1 MTLRAA
7 WWLGLSLIWAP
18 VQAADDRLSV
28 AIAQFE
34 AMRNDEALRSFIKLQ
49 EQNPNNAQIKYYLGR
64 LQQRQ
69 FHLEPAAKWLRQA
82 VELDPSKA
90 DYRVSLCE
98 VLGDLVE
105 HASILD
111 QISIAQE
118 VHANLIAAVQA
129 EPTSTRAHDALMHY
143 YLEAPTIA
151 GGSSRKALNEAAA
164 IAKVDR
170 GLGHLALGDIALVE
184 KRLEDAGREY
194 ALAAESRPKDPS
206 PLYQRV
212 ITYQQQE
219 RYPEA
224 KMVLDSMPSRFPAE
238 TALYYYQAENLILSG
253 EISDRVVKLLETYIK
268 KGPRTD
274 DDPLLTQA
282 YLELGHVQQRLG
294 RPIAAYKAYKAARN
308 LNPQNRE
315 AQIALK
321 ELD

>member
-1 MTLRAA
+1 MRLRAA
-7 WWLGLSLIWAP
+7 WCLGLSLIWAP
-18 VQAADDRLSV
+18 VQAADDRLPV

-34 AMRNDEALRSFIKLQ
+34 AMRNDDALRSFIKLN
-49 EQNPNNAQIKYYLGR
+49 EQNPNNAEMQYYLGR

-69 FHLEPAAKWLRQA
+69 FHLEAAAKWLRQA
-82 VELDPSKA
+82 IALDPSKA
-90 DYRVSLCE
+90 EYRLSLCT

-105 HASILD
+105 RASILD
-111 QISIAQE
+111 QISIARE
-118 VHANLIAAVQA
+118 VHENLVAAVEA
-129 EPTSTRAHDALMHY
+129 EPSSARAHDGLMHY

-164 IAKVDR
+164 IAKIDR

-184 KRLEDAGREY
+184 KRLEDAGLEY
-194 ALAAESRPKDPS
+194 ALAAEGRPNDPS
-206 PLYQRV
+206 PLYQLV

-219 RYPEA
+219 RYSEA
-224 KMVLDSMPSRFPAE
+224 KRVLDSMSIHFPFE

-274 DDPLLTQA
+274 DDPVIPQA

-315 AQIALK
+315 AKIALK